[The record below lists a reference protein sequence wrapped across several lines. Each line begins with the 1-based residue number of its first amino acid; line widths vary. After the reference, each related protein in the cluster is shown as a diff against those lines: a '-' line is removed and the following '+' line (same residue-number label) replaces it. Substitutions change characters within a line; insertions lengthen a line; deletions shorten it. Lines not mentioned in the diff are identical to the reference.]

1 MNTKMF
7 LLKIQSREPMPN
19 AKRTRAIMAAQK
31 VAAGL
36 VRVKTD
42 PQPTPEAPKLTAEQ
56 RKEMYAPKS
65 ALAIIPKRPPMPIRA
80 AKTTAKTG
88 GVLLGMLTAITAGI
102 LIGETKKGIRS

>member
-1 MNTKMF
+1 
-7 LLKIQSREPMPN
+7 MPN
-19 AKRTRAIMAAQK
+19 ANRTRAIMAAQK

-65 ALAIIPKRPPMPIRA
+65 ALEIIPKRPPMPVRA
-80 AKTTAKTG
+80 AKTTAKTSG
-88 GVLLGMLTAITAGI
+88 ALLGMLGAISAGI
-102 LIGETKKGIRS
+102 LIGETKKGCRS